1 VAAPK
6 KTSAPKK
13 SAAAETSSAPAK
25 KRAVARAIPNPE
37 TSRPTLGSSH
47 RKASSAAAKPAKAA
61 AKPAKAAA
69 KPAKVAKVAAKAA
82 AKPAAEKAPKKSAA
96 KASAAS
102 ELPLPAR
109 VRKAK
114 TETAIDAAADLGKV
128 IALAALDKK
137 ALHVEVIDVRGR
149 LDYADVVV
157 LSSGRSDRQAVAI
170 AQAMEDEAKRKL
182 SRRTISVEGV
192 QTGQWILL
200 DFGDVVAHVFT
211 EDARNMYDLDGL
223 FTEADKIPV
232 E

>member
-1 VAAPK
+1 
-6 KTSAPKK
+6 
-13 SAAAETSSAPAK
+13 
-25 KRAVARAIPNPE
+25 
-37 TSRPTLGSSH
+37 
-47 RKASSAAAKPAKAA
+47 
-61 AKPAKAAA
+61 
-69 KPAKVAKVAAKAA
+69 
-82 AKPAAEKAPKKSAA
+82 
-96 KASAAS
+96 
-102 ELPLPAR
+102 

-114 TETAIDAAADLGKV
+114 AETAIDEAAALGKV

-232 E
+232 G